1 MTEYAPTPARPPV
14 VVRLPPALLRLFPDS
29 SERVVVTAST
39 VGEAIG
45 ALELRW
51 PGMRDRLCDSTP
63 RIRRNIH
70 IYVAGKRASL
80 ETRLAPGAEVWVTTA
95 IIG

>member
-1 MTEYAPTPARPPV
+1 MPRDAPASTLPPV
-14 VVRLPPALLRLFPDS
+14 VVRLPLALVRLFPGS
-29 SERVVVTAST
+29 TERVEVTAST
-39 VGEAIG
+39 VSEAIG

-70 IYVAGKRASL
+70 IYVGGKRASL
-80 ETRLAPGAEVWVTTA
+80 DTRLAPGAEVWVTTA